1 MQGKVPPTVYPDAP
15 RATRPRIGSIADL
28 VERQMGRYGDK
39 PFLTWYDDDRGERV
53 ELSFRTFENWTAKV
67 ANLLVEEVG
76 AGPGDRVATVLGGHW
91 RGAAIALA
99 CWRAG
104 ACLVPVDVDAPAG
117 AVAARL
123 RATGCEVAFV
133 GEWRLGEVAERL
145 GQQPGRPALVAV
157 AAGLLA
163 RPGASASR
171 TPGDP
176 PSRTAGDG
184 ASHAPGDGASRAAGE
199 TRALDFSLVVPGMG
213 DMFDGDRTSVGDDA
227 LLPGD
232 GWDGVPLTQGDLLA
246 WGAGTAAGLGLGDTD
261 RVLAGLPAHQAL
273 GTVTG
278 LVAPFLAGAGVVVEQ
293 AFRPAAFWKRV
304 ADERVAVAVL
314 GVDQA
319 EALLDDQAGAA
330 SGLDLGRLRA
340 VACDLDRLPGPLA
353 SAWERRF
360 GVPLCPAPARTGAGR
375 P

>member
-1 MQGKVPPTVYPDAP
+1 VYPDAP
-15 RATRPRIGSIADL
+15 RSTRPRIGSIADL

-39 PFLTWYDDDRGERV
+39 PFLTWYDHDRGERV
-53 ELSFRTFENWTAKV
+53 ELSYRTFENWTAKV

-91 RGAAIALA
+91 RGAAIAFA

-104 ACLVPVDVDAPAG
+104 VCLVPVDVDAPAE

-133 GEWRLGEVAERL
+133 GAWRLGEVAERL
-145 GQQPGRPALVAV
+145 GREPGRPALVAV
-157 AAGLLA
+157 
-163 RPGASASR
+163 GASLLGRPAASR
-171 TPGDP
+171 
-176 PSRTAGDG
+176 
-184 ASHAPGDGASRAAGE
+184 APGDAGV
-199 TRALDFSLVVPGMG
+199 LDFSLAVPGMG
-213 DMFDGDRTSVGDDA
+213 DMFDGGDTSGGDDA
-227 LLPGD
+227 LLAGD
-232 GWDGVPLTQGDLLA
+232 GRDDGPLTQEDLLA
-246 WGAGTAAGLGLGDTD
+246 WGVDTTAGLGLGDTD

-293 AFRPAAFWKRV
+293 TFQPGAFWKRV

-314 GVDQA
+314 GGDQV
-319 EALLDDQAGAA
+319 ESLLDDEAGAA

-360 GVPLCPAPARTGAGR
+360 GVPLFPVPAPTAGGR
-375 P
+375 R